1 MLLNGIDYIIKEFYN
16 LHIIQLKCISLFL
29 REFGSGA
36 VLNAVLEGEKAQTI
50 SGAF

>member
-1 MLLNGIDYIIKEFYN
+1 MPIRTAGYWERRLGLGMILLN
-16 LHIIQLKCISLFL
+16 LFL

-36 VLNAVLEGEKAQTI
+36 VLNAVFESEKAQTI